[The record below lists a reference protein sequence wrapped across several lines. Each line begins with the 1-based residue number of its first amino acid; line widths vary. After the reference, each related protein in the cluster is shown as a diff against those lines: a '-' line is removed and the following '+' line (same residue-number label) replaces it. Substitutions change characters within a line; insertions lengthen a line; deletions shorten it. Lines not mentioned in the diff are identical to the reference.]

1 MADSD
6 DDTQFFAAES
16 QIQAGCDLDF
26 ENQTLLDPSSYTA
39 HRLHH
44 ATPEHLHLTTRRIF
58 IGPVP
63 KGWLNAHKQSWY
75 TRHITGYYSRKE
87 AGMVAEDNVSR
98 KRRLTSLG
106 FGTKPDLTP
115 LAAEG
120 MVTNGETS
128 RMGAMMGS
136 IVDPG
141 ESSLSPQTASEDLGL
156 DIPIIRRRSSGPP
169 GSSGNLSGDSFHTAS
184 ESLTSPK
191 ASQSSEE
198 SNELS
203 PTSGPSS
210 GLDFSKRTIPEPL
223 AGKSDLSQL
232 STMRSTDTS
241 PELDSTANLV
251 RTRTQTPDPTNSL
264 SSLLP
269 HNRQGRKEP
278 NSAAKPIK
286 SALKQSKPAQPSAQV
301 VIAEPNPPPK
311 KTRDKVS
318 TGLVRFQTNDDVLS
332 RDQELQRKL
341 AHASRRRSIPKGRSL
356 RKSREGEIVKMATML
371 VRVETTLADLS
382 PDFDE
387 NEMAHIETRTIEK
400 WREFVV
406 VCRQTGEDDAPLT
419 LKIHKSRTIPAIE
432 RKRIAK
438 HSTREIPLNPRE
450 THVNLYSSLDK
461 TLCLWLPFRRGTII
475 FLMRPRAAASS
486 VEWHTF
492 LRKALGWNRP
502 EDLIVHV
509 PDLSMNLKIVDPFD
523 DTPKKNVD
531 DEAISQ
537 EIRKNKDDGTVSKY
551 IMRTSL
557 QLLSRNKEW
566 EEVIRLWKQND
577 RLGLAWRRYDRLEWV
592 HGMNEKKMYGSMA
605 MQKTHELELRPKIHY
620 PTSIVSDNG
629 TTVLEPP
636 PVEGFLLRLT
646 SGMGKDQRKI
656 FYKRLYWYT
665 HDNLL
670 CFCKPAKA
678 LPPPPPKLPPKQ
690 GDKVPDSDH
699 IIETIPLIYAVSPY
713 HIEDGE
719 IGWMRTGNATFQ
731 EHKDE
736 DAYNEAERKVNSVLR
751 AEGFVDLTKIDHVRP
766 FGTENLPHRV
776 PIGGDAD
783 FHESVPDSSH
793 PDGQVKSLDIERTFE
808 IVLTSGLIIR
818 LQSFDLETRNEWMH
832 RLADLIIYWKKR
844 RGTDVAILKET
855 RHENLDL
862 LRIDEEMEAFIGQYG
877 KKWEVQN
884 TRSSPLIWNVCGIS
898 SCRTITYSGHLY
910 QKKTRHAT
918 FQKYHVVACH
928 GKLLIFNNMVR
939 KYTGEPLDAVHQLK
953 RQEVSLRDAYVYSGI
968 ATESQLL
975 YQNQTFDSNN
985 PGRHALPR
993 VYEDGWMSTD
1003 EDVMTCF
1010 VVWHGA
1016 KHTSIKSKDDGGKR
1030 ARVKRVTALGS
1041 AGKSMVFKARS
1052 RQERDLWVMAI
1063 GVEIERLHTADE
1075 IIVKAAK

>member
-16 QIQAGCDLDF
+16 EIQAGCDF
-26 ENQTLLDPSSYTA
+26 QHVNPELLDPGSYTA

-106 FGTKPDLTP
+106 FGTKPDQNQLQ
-115 LAAEG
+115 
-120 MVTNGETS
+120 NGS
-128 RMGAMMGS
+128 GGG
-136 IVDPG
+136 VVG
-141 ESSLSPQTASEDLGL
+141 ESSRSNGSTRPPATTIIDPADAALSPTTAGEEIGL
-156 DIPIIRRRSSGPP
+156 DIPLVRRSSRPP
-169 GSSGNLSGDSFHTAS
+169 GSSGNMSGDSFHTAS
-184 ESLTSPK
+184 ESLTSPRSSPSEDQNGE
-191 ASQSSEE
+191 ASGG
-198 SNELS
+198 LA
-203 PTSGPSS
+203 PD
-210 GLDFSKRTIPEPL
+210 LDFSKRPIPE
-223 AGKSDLSQL
+223 ASVAKSDLSQL
-232 STMRSTDTS
+232 STVKSVESQALTSTT
-241 PELDSTANLV
+241 NL
-251 RTRTQTPDPTNSL
+251 
-264 SSLLP
+264 
-269 HNRQGRKEP
+269 GRKEP

-286 SALKQSKPAQPSAQV
+286 SALKQTKSNQITIDDSNV
-301 VIAEPNPPPK
+301 PPK
-311 KTRDKVS
+311 KTKNKVT
-318 TGLVRFQTNDDVLS
+318 TGLVRFQTNDDVIS
-332 RDQELQRKL
+332 QDQELQRRL
-341 AHASRRRSIPKGRSL
+341 AHASRRRSIPRGSL

-371 VRVETTLADLS
+371 VRVESTLADLS

-406 VCRQTGEDDAPLT
+406 VCRQTGDDEAPLT

-438 HSTREIPLNPRE
+438 HSTREVPLNPRE

-461 TLCLWLPFRRGTII
+461 TLCLWLPFKRGTVI

-509 PDLSMNLKIVDPFD
+509 PDLAMNIKIVDPFED
-523 DTPKKNVD
+523 APKKNVD

-557 QLLSRNKEW
+557 HLLEQNKEW
-566 EEVIRLWKQND
+566 EEVVRNWRLND

-605 MQKTHELELRPKIHY
+605 MQKTHELELRPKVHY
-620 PTSIVSDNG
+620 PTTILTDTGHN
-629 TTVLEPP
+629 VLEPP

-646 SGMGKDQRKI
+646 SGMGKDQRKL
-656 FYKRLYWYT
+656 FYKRLYFYA
-665 HDNLL
+665 HDNFLF
-670 CFCKPAKA
+670 FCKPAKA
-678 LPPPPPKLPPKQ
+678 LPPPPPKLPPKE
-690 GDKVPDSDH
+690 GDRVPASDR

-713 HIEDGE
+713 QIEDGE
-719 IGWMRTGNATFQ
+719 VAWMKTGNATFQ
-731 EHKDE
+731 ERKDE
-736 DAYNEAERKVNSVLR
+736 DAYNEAERKVNSVMR

-766 FGTENLPHRV
+766 FGAGDLPER
-776 PIGGDAD
+776 IGTGLDAD
-783 FHESVPDSSH
+783 FHQPVPNTNR
-793 PDGQVKSLDIERTFE
+793 PDGQISGLDDERTFE
-808 IVLTSGLIIR
+808 IVLTNGLVIK
-818 LQSFDLETRNEWMH
+818 LQTFDQETRNEWMH

-844 RGTDVAILKET
+844 RGEDVALLKKT
-855 RHENLDL
+855 RQENLEL
-862 LRIDEEMEAFIGQYG
+862 LRIDEEQEAFIGQYG

-898 SCRTITYSGHLY
+898 SCRTITHSGNLY

-918 FQKYHVVACH
+918 FQKYYVVACH
-928 GKLLIFNNMVR
+928 GKLMVFNNTIR
-939 KYTGEPLDAVHQLK
+939 RYTGEALDSVHQEK

-1016 KHTSIKSKDDGGKR
+1016 KRTSIKSKDGEGKR
-1030 ARVKRVTALGS
+1030 AKVKRVTALGS

-1063 GVEIERLHTADE
+1063 GVEIERLHSTDE

>member
-6 DDTQFFAAES
+6 DDSQSFFIYGPSVAPCNPGTPPS
-16 QIQAGCDLDF
+16 NNS
-26 ENQTLLDPSSYTA
+26 ENASFPL
-39 HRLHH
+39 
-44 ATPEHLHLTTRRIF
+44 
-58 IGPVP
+58 GPVP

-120 MVTNGETS
+120 MALNGESS
-128 RMGAMMGS
+128 RMGASMGACLGS
-136 IVDPG
+136 VVDPG
-141 ESSLSPQTASEDLGL
+141 ESPLSPGTASHDLGL
-156 DIPIIRRRSSGPP
+156 DIPIVRRRSSIPP

-191 ASQSSEE
+191 ASPSSEE
-198 SNELS
+198 SNEQS
-203 PTSGPSS
+203 PNGGPSNE
-210 GLDFSKRTIPEPL
+210 LDFSKRAIPEAL
-223 AGKSDLSQL
+223 AVKSDLSQL
-232 STMRSTDTS
+232 STMKSTDTS
-241 PELDSTANLV
+241 QELDSTANL
-251 RTRTQTPDPTNSL
+251 
-264 SSLLP
+264 
-269 HNRQGRKEP
+269 GRKEP

-286 SALKQSKPAQPSAQV
+286 SALKHSKSTPLSAQV
-301 VIAEPNPPPK
+301 AIAEPSPPPK

-387 NEMAHIETRTIEK
+387 NEMSHIETRTIEK

-450 THVNLYSSLDK
+450 THVNLFSSLDK
-461 TLCLWLPFRRGTII
+461 TLCLWLPFKRGTII

-502 EDLIVHV
+502 ENLIVHV
-509 PDLSMNLKIVDPFD
+509 PDLSMNLRIIDPFD

-557 QLLSRNKEW
+557 QLLSQNKEW
-566 EEVIRLWKQND
+566 EEIIRLWKQND

-620 PTSIVSDNG
+620 PTSIVSENG
-629 TTVLEPP
+629 STVLEPP

-646 SGMGKDQRKI
+646 SGMGKEQRKL
-656 FYKRLYWYT
+656 FYKRLYFFT

-670 CFCKPAKA
+670 YFCKPARA

-713 HIEDGE
+713 SIEDGE
-719 IGWMRTGNATFQ
+719 VGWMRTGNAAFQ

-751 AEGFVDLTKIDHVRP
+751 ADGFVDLMKIDHVRP
-766 FGTENLPHRV
+766 FGAENLPQTV
-776 PIGGDAD
+776 PAGEDAD
-783 FHESVPDSSH
+783 FHQDVPDSDR
-793 PDGQVKSLDIERTFE
+793 PDGQVKALDDARTFE

-818 LQSFDLETRNEWMH
+818 LQTFDLETRNEWMH

-844 RGTDVAILKET
+844 RGADVAMLKET

-884 TRSSPLIWNVCGIS
+884 SRSSPLIWNVCGIS
-898 SCRTITYSGHLY
+898 SCRTLTYSGHLY

-928 GKLLIFNNMVR
+928 GKLLIFENTVR
-939 KYTGEPLDAVHQLK
+939 KYTGEPLDYVHQLK
-953 RQEVSLRDAYVYSGI
+953 RQEISLRDAYVYSGI

-1016 KHTSIKSKDDGGKR
+1016 KHTSIRSKDDGGKR

-1041 AGKSMVFKARS
+1041 TGKSMVFKARS

-1063 GVEIERLHTADE
+1063 GVEIERLHTTDE